1 MRAAPFLLA
10 ASVALATSGLA
21 GVARADEPASDDVV
35 HRYPPSDV
43 RWKLVGGGVAFTG
56 LMWGASYLSASQW
69 PDASP
74 GIGALKVPVA
84 GPWISLFQNQC
95 PASDP
100 NCGAILYLR
109 AILEI
114 VDGLAQAGGLAVA
127 AEGLLLTTESPKAT
141 RRPAATVRAV
151 PIVTGT
157 TTGAG
162 IVGTF

>member
-1 MRAAPFLLA
+1 MRLAPIFVA
-10 ASVALATSGLA
+10 ASMALGTA
-21 GVARADEPASDDVV
+21 GIARAEDPPPADEA
-35 HRYPPSDV
+35 HRYPPSEV
-43 RWKLVGGGVAFTG
+43 RWKLVGGGVALTG
-56 LMWGASYLSASQW
+56 LMWGASYLSANQW
-69 PDASP
+69 ADASP

-84 GPWISLFQNQC
+84 GPWIALFQNQC

-100 NCGAILYLR
+100 SCGAILYVR

-127 AEGLLLTTESPKAT
+127 AEGLFLTTEADKRT
-141 RRPAATVRAV
+141 RRAAPTVRAV
-151 PIVTGT
+151 PIVTGS

>member
-1 MRAAPFLLA
+1 MRFAPMLLA
-10 ASVALATSGLA
+10 ASVALGTA
-21 GVARADEPASDDVV
+21 GIARAEEPPPADDV

-56 LMWGASYLSASQW
+56 VMWGASYLAASQW

-74 GIGALKVPVA
+74 GIGALKVPVV
-84 GPWISLFQNQC
+84 GPWVALFQNEC

-100 NCGAILYLR
+100 SCGAILYVR

-127 AEGLLLTTESPKAT
+127 AEGLFITTESSKPER
-141 RRPAATVRAV
+141 RRPAAASVRAV
-151 PIVTGT
+151 PIVTGS

>member
-1 MRAAPFLLA
+1 MMLA
-10 ASVALATSGLA
+10 AAVALGTA
-21 GVARADEPASDDVV
+21 GTARAEEPPPDDEI

-43 RWKLVGGGVAFTG
+43 RWKIVGGGVAFTG
-56 LMWGASYLSASQW
+56 VMWGASYLSASQW

-100 NCGAILYLR
+100 SCGAILYLR

-114 VDGLAQAGGLAVA
+114 VDGIAQAGGLAVA
-127 AEGLLLTTESPKAT
+127 AEGLFITTESNKPARRRAAT
-141 RRPAATVRAV
+141 TVRAV
-151 PIVTGT
+151 PIVTGS